1 MCVLRAATTYWDM
14 YYLVQ
19 EENMTIADL
28 WDGSS
33 LRCTSRELLQMS

>member
-33 LRCTSRELLQMS
+33 LGAPQENF